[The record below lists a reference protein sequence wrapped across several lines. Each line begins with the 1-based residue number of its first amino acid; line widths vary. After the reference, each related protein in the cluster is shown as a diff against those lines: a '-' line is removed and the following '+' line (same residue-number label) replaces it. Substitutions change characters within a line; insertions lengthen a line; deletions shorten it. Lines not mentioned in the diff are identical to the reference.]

1 MQTWPCATLARTH
14 CAGRW
19 LRHLQPSRCCSAT
32 GCVNMAGHPCCSC
45 ALCALRQPGLAAFFH
60 VVVTL
65 NLAVRACV
73 TGPLWQ
79 DALRADL
86 ALCNAGKDALRG
98 EVAAAAAAI
107 TVLQRDR
114 VRACKLGGWV
124 FFLRHVGHLFFCSGC
139 CCGDLHG
146 MIFAVT
152 LAVAVF
158 SAGHDAGGPGRF
170 TRQRCRAYSSKG
182 EPACW
187 LLLIF
192 WAPHSFLRGMACQ
205 VCFYTSQDAQ
215 VVATLLAVICFTG
228 RPDRLDWR
236 AT

>member
-1 MQTWPCATLARTH
+1 VQ
-14 CAGRW
+14 AG
-19 LRHLQPSRCCSAT
+19 
-32 GCVNMAGHPCCSC
+32 
-45 ALCALRQPGLAAFFH
+45 GL
-60 VVVTL
+60 
-65 NLAVRACV
+65 
-73 TGPLWQ
+73 
-79 DALRADL
+79 
-86 ALCNAGKDALRG
+86 
-98 EVAAAAAAI
+98 
-107 TVLQRDR
+107 
-114 VRACKLGGWV
+114 V
-124 FFLRHVGHLFFCSGC
+124 FFLRHGWTPFLQWLLLRRLAWDDDIF
-139 CCGDLHG
+139 
-146 MIFAVT
+146 FAVT

-158 SAGHDAGGPGRF
+158 LAGYDAGGPGRF